1 MMEMYSSSSAHV
13 SLLTSYYI
21 VGRQCSFE
29 SDLDSYYVGWQAR
42 FVQSYMRLASPQSI
56 LRDPIEEIALKMA

>member
-1 MMEMYSSSSAHV
+1 MASCFCGG
-13 SLLTSYYI
+13 SLFLLAFNRIGLGLQASWWTLA
-21 VGRQCSFE
+21 GFQ
-29 SDLDSYYVGWQAR
+29 WAR

>member
-1 MMEMYSSSSAHV
+1 MMEMHSSSSAHV

-29 SDLDSYYVGWQAR
+29 SDGDSYYVGWQAR
-42 FVQSYMRLASPQSI
+42 FLQSYMRLASPQSI